1 MAESS
6 RDCET
11 LEEGGFT
18 NGVWW
23 VLPDWEEWRVE
34 STGEDKKKVLYRH
47 TPDNSVGVVA

>member
-23 VLPDWEEWRVE
+23 VLPDWEEWREVR
-34 STGEDKKKVLYRH
+34 TGKDKKRFYTDTALI
-47 TPDNSVGVVA
+47 TPEGS